1 MSKLTLEELSLV
13 FRHGA
18 GILNVHPSF
27 DSIYRRGL
35 AAVLDRLAEEADKGL
50 RSTWPP
56 YWAVWLR
63 SIASEGKNQE
73 PTLVPDIAK
82 AKDALSSA
90 LTSELV
96 VDERNEQARRCI
108 VEALAALEGKR

>member
-1 MSKLTLEELSLV
+1 MSKLTLDELALV

-35 AAVLDRLAEEADKGL
+35 AAVMGRLAEEADKGL

-63 SIASEGKNQE
+63 SIASEGQE
-73 PTLVPDIAK
+73 PEPKPEPDPHPK
-82 AKDALSSA
+82 PPCFVQNCLTCYWNLSC
-90 LTSELV
+90 TKT
-96 VDERNEQARRCI
+96 
-108 VEALAALEGKR
+108 EGIR